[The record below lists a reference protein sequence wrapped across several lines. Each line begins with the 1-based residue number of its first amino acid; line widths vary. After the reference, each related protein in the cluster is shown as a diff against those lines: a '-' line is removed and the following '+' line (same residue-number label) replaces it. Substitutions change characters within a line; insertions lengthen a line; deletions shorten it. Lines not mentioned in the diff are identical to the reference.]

1 MSLSEDKDLS
11 LLRLI
16 TGPSGSGKSRTVY
29 EEVIRRAGDERNR
42 NFFFIVP
49 DQAAMS
55 AQKALVELSP
65 DKGILNIDVLG
76 FGRLSHRILEETGQE
91 EIPVLD
97 DMGMSLILQKIAAA
111 HEKDLPVLG
120 SRLQS
125 AGYIAEVKSA
135 LSEFMQYGISPANMD
150 ELIDCSIGRGVL
162 KGKLGDLKTVF
173 ELFEEYISGHYI
185 TREEKLDILCRA
197 IPESSILP
205 DSVIVFDGFTGF
217 TPVQNKVIGAL
228 MGRCSEMIVTLEC
241 SVGEDITTPAGEDEL
256 FYLSHKAAAG
266 LIKLAGEN
274 GMEVSAPEICSH
286 KISDPDIAFLEQNI
300 FRKKRTVPA
309 TVHSGSVH
317 ISEMTDPAREV
328 HYIGVKLRDLLRE
341 KAYAYRDIAVVC
353 GDVAGYAPYFER
365 EFSLMK
371 IPYYLDCVNPLRL
384 DPLPETVSA
393 YLDIFVNDYSASS
406 VTRFLKAG
414 LSGLETEEI
423 DLIDNYLRQTGIRG
437 YKAWHE
443 RFKKT
448 VRSRKNDK
456 EYPERIDAIREK
468 IVKLTSVF
476 EGEDSKAPSKLT
488 AGEYVKRLYS
498 ALIAMD
504 APEKLRNLKR
514 EFEEAGDLARS
525 REFGS
530 VWKMFVD
537 LFDKVYL
544 LTGDEEVSLK
554 TFSEMMEAGIGEMK
568 VAGLPQNVDR
578 VLIGDIGRSRLDNVK
593 VLFFA
598 GVNDGN
604 IPAATSGKG
613 IISDLDREFLSD
625 KGIELAPTPRQQM
638 YTQRQYLYMNICKP
652 SDALFLSYCRVKSDG
667 KSTRPSYLIPLIK
680 RLLPY
685 TADIY
690 LPEEDSVE
698 NRVSTREDAL
708 GVLSVLMREYADIKE
723 NYDKTGETFAL
734 YTAIGDSEGSR
745 KLLLDSVYKKYLDLP
760 LSDDAAKKLYPD
772 DLAGSVSSLETYA
785 GCPYRYFLAYGLHI
799 SPVDEAEIQTSDR
812 GALAHDILK
821 KFTERLK
828 ADGLDWTSFTDDYAK
843 NVIPELAADAATEYV
858 SGLYLDNKRNKYNI
872 NRLSRL
878 VENSAL
884 FIRDQLA
891 AGSFKPVASEEPF
904 SMDIA
909 LPNGKN
915 LHMRGVIDRIDTAPG
930 EDGTYIQIVDYK
942 SGSKDINLSMLLD
955 GRQMQ
960 LPLYMYSESKKREGI
975 PASMLYFHIQ
985 DPMIDV
991 GSEAG
996 IGKAREEFLKKMKSK
1011 GEVLGEQEALVLL
1024 DRAFEGMPPSATS
1037 KYLNVAL
1044 KKDGDFTAASKV
1056 LSAPVM
1062 EMVLKEAVDVAT
1074 KEACEIL
1081 GGKISIEPFKSSCEY
1096 CPYATACGIDKKI
1109 PGYTTKSEKNKKRSE
1124 VIDELM
1130 KKYSEGGE
1138 DNGI

>member
-1 MSLSEDKDLS
+1 MS

-29 EEVIRRAGDERNR
+29 EEVIKRAGDERNR

-65 DKGILNIDVLG
+65 DTGILNIDVLG

-97 DMGMSLILQKIAAA
+97 DMGMSLILQKIAAV

-135 LSEFMQYGISPANMD
+135 ISEFMQYGISPAGMD

-162 KGKLGDLKTVF
+162 KGKLKDLKTIF

-185 TREEKLDILCRA
+185 TREEKLDILCSA
-197 IPESSILP
+197 IPGSSILP

-217 TPVQNKVIGAL
+217 APVQNRVIGAL

-241 SVGEDITTPAGEDEL
+241 SSGEDVTAPAGEEEL

-266 LIKLAGEN
+266 LIKLASEN
-274 GMEVSAPEICSH
+274 GMEVSSPEMCSH
-286 KISDPDIAFLEQNI
+286 KIPDADIAFLEQNL
-300 FRKKRTVPA
+300 FRKKKSHPA
-309 TVHSGSVH
+309 SSHSGSVH
-317 ISEMTDPAREV
+317 ILEMTDPAKEV
-328 HYIGVKLRDLLRE
+328 HYIGVKLRDLLSE
-341 KAYAYRDIAVVC
+341 KAYAYRDIAIVC
-353 GDVAGYAPYFER
+353 GDVASYAPYFEK

-384 DPLPETVSA
+384 NPLPETVGA
-393 YLDIFVNDYSASS
+393 YLDIFVNDYSPES

-423 DLIDNYLRQTGIRG
+423 DLIDNYIRQTGIRG

-448 VRSRKNDK
+448 VRSRKKDT
-456 EYPERIDAIREK
+456 EYPERIDSIREK
-468 IVKLTSVF
+468 IIKITSIF
-476 EGEDSKAPSKLT
+476 EGGDSKAPSILT

-504 APEKLRNLKR
+504 APEKLRGLKR

-530 VWKMFVD
+530 VWKMFVE
-537 LFDKVYL
+537 LFDKIYL
-544 LTGDEEVSLK
+544 LTGDEEVKLE
-554 TFSEMMEAGIGEMK
+554 TFSEMIEAGTGEMR

-578 VLIGDIGRSRLDNVK
+578 VLIGDIGRSRLENVK
-593 VLFFA
+593 VLFLTGA
-598 GVNDGN
+598 NDGN
-604 IPAATSGKG
+604 IPKAVSGKG
-613 IISDLDREFLSD
+613 IISDLDREFLCD

-638 YTQRQYLYMNICKP
+638 YTQRQYLYMNLCKP
-652 SDALFLSYCRVKSDG
+652 SDALYLSYCRVRTDG

-685 TADIY
+685 TVNVL
-690 LPEEDSVE
+690 LPEEERVE
-698 NRVSTREDAL
+698 NRVSTRDDAL

-734 YTAIGDSEGSR
+734 FTAIGDLEGNR
-745 KLLLDSVYKKYLDLP
+745 KLLKDSVYRKYLDLP
-760 LSDDAAKKLYPD
+760 LAEDTVEKLYPG
-772 DLAGSVSSLETYA
+772 DLRGSVSSLEAYA
-785 GCPYRYFLAYGLHI
+785 SCPYRYFLSYGLRI
-799 SPVDEAEIQTSDR
+799 APASEASIQTSDR

-821 KFTERLK
+821 RFTEGLEK
-828 ADGLDWTSFTDDYAK
+828 DGLDWTSFSDEYAA
-843 NVIPELAADAATEYV
+843 NVMPGIAKDAAASYV
-858 SGLYLDNKRNKYNI
+858 SGLYHDSKRNEYNI
-872 NRLSRL
+872 LRLSRL
-878 VENSAL
+878 VENSAR

-904 SMDIA
+904 AMDIA
-909 LPNGKN
+909 MVNGKN
-915 LHMRGVIDRIDTAPG
+915 LHMTGVIDRVDTAPG
-930 EDGTYIQIVDYK
+930 KEGTYIQIVDYK
-942 SGSKDINLSMLLD
+942 SGSKDINLSMLTD
-955 GRQMQ
+955 GRQIQ
-960 LPLYMYSESKKREGI
+960 LPLYMYREREKLQGT

-985 DPMIDV
+985 DPMLDI
-991 GSEAG
+991 SNEAG
-996 IGKAREEFLKKMKSK
+996 RQKAEEEFLKKMKSK
-1011 GEVLGEQEALVLL
+1011 GEVLGEEEALALL
-1024 DRAFEGMPPSATS
+1024 DKAFEGMPPSASS
-1037 KYLNVAL
+1037 KYLNVKL
-1044 KKDGDFTAASKV
+1044 KKDGDFDAHSKT
-1056 LSAPVM
+1056 LTGSQM
-1062 EMVLKEAVDVAT
+1062 DMVLKEAVDIASR
-1074 KEACEIL
+1074 EAAEIL
-1081 GGKISIEPFKSSCEY
+1081 SGKISIDPYRSSCDY
-1096 CPYATACGIDKKI
+1096 CPFASACGMDKKI
-1109 PGYTTKSEKNKKRSE
+1109 PGYKTKSDKNRKRAD
-1124 VIDELM
+1124 ILNELAD
-1130 KKYSEGGE
+1130 KYSEGGE